1 MRVCFALCAT
11 VLALCPLSAQEPVQD
26 AGAAQSSQDDA
37 YAQAERV
44 HKAAIDEAR
53 FRRKQALDRAS
64 ALGKRFQTF
73 DDRLVA
79 ARAMAVLG
87 DTVCQYDHSYA
98 QTLFTDAVHNL
109 TIVPH
114 VKPLE
119 VANARRLV
127 LARTAACDPALAG
140 QLSPW
145 RRGNNQTPRIALSM
159 IEAGDIEDAIETAS
173 AALFATLSDADTQT
187 FVQFLLELQNRS
199 EAETADDLFIA
210 RIAWIGSGAVFDA
223 QEYADLGVYLFD
235 GNPVRV
241 SASGMP
247 DAQTIEPQD
256 GIGEDAVRAYL
267 ETGAWLLALPELRK
281 RALQMRYELALALL
295 PQVQTLEPDLEP
307 QYTAALQQLS
317 SALGVDQARDEWRL
331 QRQWSATSED
341 EQIRQAGDPVSE
353 DKARV
358 GFILRHWSRSD
369 TRRMRELAS
378 GINNPTVAQKLD
390 ALITYAEA
398 ANDPSARDRLRP
410 STKSALFW
418 LSRDDIDQAVRNAPY
433 ADPDLRP
440 LLLMT
445 AARVTLESHLAT
457 PDKVTYALHLL
468 GDAVTA
474 YDDAFAAQKD
484 AKTRLPGIEDPPDH
498 EEMNGWDEVVEIG
511 DVVNYFPLRTIVDV
525 RDLDM
530 RSALSALAARD
541 TDRVEAALRELK
553 DERVQARALT
563 YVMGLRLATAF
574 GPVNPQV
581 AGVR

>member
-1 MRVCFALCAT
+1 M
-11 VLALCPLSAQEPVQD
+11 
-26 AGAAQSSQDDA
+26 
-37 YAQAERV
+37 
-44 HKAAIDEAR
+44 
-53 FRRKQALDRAS
+53 
-64 ALGKRFQTF
+64 
-73 DDRLVA
+73 
-79 ARAMAVLG
+79 
-87 DTVCQYDHSYA
+87 
-98 QTLFTDAVHNL
+98 HNL

-114 VKPLE
+114 VKPLD

-127 LARTAACDPALAG
+127 LARTAACDPVLAVR
-140 QLSPW
+140 LSPW
-145 RRGNNQTPRIALSM
+145 TLGRKDAPRIALSM
-159 IEAGDIEDAIETAS
+159 LEAGDIEDAMDTAS
-173 AALFATLSDADTQT
+173 DAIFATLSDADTQT
-187 FVQFLLELQNRS
+187 FVHFLLELQNQGQD
-199 EAETADDLFIA
+199 ETADDLFIA

-241 SASGMP
+241 AAGGGP
-247 DAQTIEPQD
+247 DAQTIQPQD
-256 GIGEDAVRAYL
+256 DIGEDAVRAYL

-281 RALQMRYELALALL
+281 RALQIRYELALALL

-307 QYTAALQQLS
+307 RYTAALRQLS
-317 SALGVDQARDEWRL
+317 SALLIDEAGDKQRL
-331 QRQWSATSED
+331 QRTWLPASTED
-341 EQIRQAGDPVSE
+341 DQIRQAGDPVSE
-353 DKARV
+353 DKVRV
-358 GFILRHWSRSD
+358 GFILRHWSPSD

-398 ANDPSARDRLRP
+398 ANDPSARERVRP

-418 LSRDDIDQAVRNAPY
+418 LSRNDIDQAVRDARY
-433 ADPDLRP
+433 ADPELRP

-445 AARVTLESHLAT
+445 AARVTIESHLAT

-468 GDAVTA
+468 ADAVTA
-474 YDDAFAAQKD
+474 YNEAFAARGD
-484 AKTRLPGIEDPPDH
+484 AKTRLPGIEDAPDH

-511 DVVNYFPLRTIVDV
+511 DVVDYFPLRSIVDV

-530 RSALSALAARD
+530 RTALSVLAARD
-541 TDRVEAALRELK
+541 TDRVEAVLRELR
-553 DERVQARALT
+553 DERVQAKALT

>member
-1 MRVCFALCAT
+1 MRVCLALSAA
-11 VLALCPLSAQEPVQD
+11 VLALCPLCAQDQD
-26 AGAAQSSQDDA
+26 AGTAQSSQDDSA
-37 YAQAERV
+37 AQAERV
-44 HKAAIDEAR
+44 RKAAIDEAR
-53 FRRKQALDRAS
+53 FRRKQALDRAY

-73 DDRLVA
+73 NNRLVA
-79 ARAMAVLG
+79 AGAMAVLG
-87 DTVCQYDHSYA
+87 DTVCQYDRAYA
-98 QTLFTDAVHNL
+98 DTLFTDAVHNL

-119 VANARRLV
+119 VANAQRLV
-127 LARTAACDPALAG
+127 LARTAACDPTLAG
-140 QLSPW
+140 RLSPW
-145 RRGNNQTPRIALSM
+145 HGGNRQSPRIAVSM
-159 IEAGDIEDAIETAS
+159 LQAGDIEDAIETAS
-173 AALFATLSDADTQT
+173 AALFTTLSDADTQT
-187 FVQFLLELQNRS
+187 FVQFLLELQNQG

-210 RIAWIGSGAVFDA
+210 RIAWIGSGAIFDA

-235 GNPVRV
+235 SNPVRV
-241 SASGMP
+241 TAGGAP

-281 RALQMRYELALALL
+281 KALQMRYELALALL
-295 PQVQTLEPDLEP
+295 PQVETLEPDLEP

-317 SALGVDQARDEWRL
+317 RALGADEARDKQRL
-331 QRQWSATSED
+331 QRPWPETSED
-341 EQIRQAGDPVSE
+341 EQIRQTGDPVSE

-378 GINNPTVAQKLD
+378 GINNPAVAQKLD
-390 ALITYAEA
+390 NLITYAEA
-398 ANDPSARDRLRP
+398 VSDPSARERLRP

-418 LSRDDIDQAVRNAPY
+418 LSRDDIDQTVRNVPY

-457 PDKVTYALHLL
+457 PDKTAYALHLL
-468 GDAVTA
+468 ADAMTA
-474 YDDAFAAQKD
+474 YNEAFAAEQD
-484 AKTRLPGIEDPPDH
+484 PKTPLPGIEDRGDH

-530 RSALSALAARD
+530 RTALSVLAARD

-563 YVMGLRLATAF
+563 YVMGLRLAAAF

>member
-11 VLALCPLSAQEPVQD
+11 VLALCPLSAQEPVPD

-37 YAQAERV
+37 AAQAERIR
-44 HKAAIDEAR
+44 KAAIDEIR

-64 ALGKRFQTF
+64 ALGKRFETF

-87 DTVCQYDHSYA
+87 DTVCQYDRAYA

-114 VKPLE
+114 VKPFE

-127 LARTAACDPALAG
+127 LARTAACDSALAIR
-140 QLSPW
+140 LSPW
-145 RRGNNQTPRIALSM
+145 RRGNNQTPRVAVSLL
-159 IEAGDIEDAIETAS
+159 EAGDIEDAIETAS
-173 AALFATLSDADTQT
+173 SAIFATLSDAGTKV
-187 FVQFLLELQNRS
+187 FVQFLLELQNQG

-210 RIAWIGSGAVFDA
+210 RIAWIGSGVFDA
-223 QEYADLGVYLFD
+223 QEYADLGMYLFD

-241 SASGMP
+241 ASSGAP

-256 GIGEDAVRAYL
+256 GIGEDALRAYL
-267 ETGAWLLALPELRK
+267 ETGAWLLALPELSK
-281 RALQMRYELALALL
+281 RALQIRYELALALL
-295 PQVQTLEPDLEP
+295 PHVQTLEPDLEP
-307 QYTAALQQLS
+307 QYTAVLRQLS
-317 SALGVDQARDEWRL
+317 GALGVDEARDERRL
-331 QRQWSATSED
+331 EQTWTPSRED
-341 EQIRQAGDPVSE
+341 EEIRQAGDPVSE

-378 GINNPTVAQKLD
+378 GIDNPTVAQKVD

-398 ANDPSARDRLRP
+398 ANDSSARERLRP

-418 LSRDDIDQAVRNAPY
+418 LSRDDIDQAVRNATY

-445 AARVTLESHLAT
+445 AARVTMESHLAT

-468 GDAVTA
+468 SDAITA
-474 YDDAFAAQKD
+474 YNEAFAAERD
-484 AKTRLPGIEDPPDH
+484 PKTPLPGIEDRGDH

-511 DVVNYFPLRTIVDV
+511 DMVNYFPLRTIVDV

-530 RSALSALAARD
+530 RSALSVLAARD

-574 GPVNPQV
+574 GPVNPRV

>member
-1 MRVCFALCAT
+1 MRVCLALSAA
-11 VLALCPLSAQEPVQD
+11 VLALCPLCAQDQD
-26 AGAAQSSQDDA
+26 AGTAQSSQDDSA
-37 YAQAERV
+37 ARTERV
-44 HKAAIDEAR
+44 HKAAIDEVR
-53 FRRKQALDRAS
+53 FRRKQALDRAY
-64 ALGKRFQTF
+64 ALGKHFQTF
-73 DDRLVA
+73 EDRLIA

-87 DTVCQYDHSYA
+87 DTVCQYDRSYA

-114 VKPLE
+114 VMPLE

-145 RRGNNQTPRIALSM
+145 RRGNNQTPRTAVSLLK
-159 IEAGDIEDAIETAS
+159 AGDIEDAIETAS
-173 AALFATLSDADTQT
+173 GAIFATLSDADTQT
-187 FVQFLLELQNRS
+187 FVQFLLELQNQG

-223 QEYADLGVYLFD
+223 QEYADLGAYLFD
-235 GNPVRV
+235 NNPVRV
-241 SASGMP
+241 PAGGAP

-281 RALQMRYELALALL
+281 RALQIRYELALALL
-295 PQVQTLEPDLEP
+295 PQVQTLEPDLE
-307 QYTAALQQLS
+307 QRYTAALQQLS
-317 SALGVDQARDEWRL
+317 STLGADEVRDKRRL
-331 QRQWSATSED
+331 PRPWPETSED
-341 EQIRQAGDPVSE
+341 EQIRQIGDPVSE

-378 GINNPTVAQKLD
+378 GINDPTVAQKLD

-398 ANDPSARDRLRP
+398 ANDPSARERLHP

-418 LSRDDIDQAVRNAPY
+418 LSRDDIDQTVRNASY
-433 ADPDLRP
+433 ADLDLRP

-445 AARVTLESHLAT
+445 AARVTIESHLAT
-457 PDKVTYALHLL
+457 PDKTTYALHLL
-468 GDAVTA
+468 ADAVTA
-474 YDDAFAAQKD
+474 YNEAFAARED
-484 AKTRLPGIEDPPDH
+484 PKTPLPGIEDRGDH

-530 RSALSALAARD
+530 RTALSVLAARD

-553 DERVQARALT
+553 DERVQAKALT
-563 YVMGLRLATAF
+563 HVMGLRLATAF
-574 GPVNPQV
+574 GPLNPQV
-581 AGVR
+581 AGIR